1 MFLLIQFFFFRIFH
15 AIIVV
20 IQQSRHPDKSDNPSA
35 EEKFVEIKKA
45 YELLADTERR
55 EAYDLHGITNEDA
68 NIFKGT
74 HDYSHYGRFAT
85 DPFQEFFG

>member
-1 MFLLIQFFFFRIFH
+1 MFVRHFRTVFFLLLFTIQWC
-15 AIIVV
+15 
-20 IQQSRHPDKSDNPSA
+20 RHPDKSDNPSA

-68 NIFKGT
+68 NIFKGS